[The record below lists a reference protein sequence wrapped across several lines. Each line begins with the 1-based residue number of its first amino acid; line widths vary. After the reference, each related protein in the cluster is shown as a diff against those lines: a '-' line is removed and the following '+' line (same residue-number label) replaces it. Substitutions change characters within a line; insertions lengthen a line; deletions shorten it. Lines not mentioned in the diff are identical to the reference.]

1 MSLRHLVALAA
12 ALPYVAFAHGPDD
25 HRPVPKLV
33 PVGAYSTG
41 LGAEGAEIISVRPHD
56 GLAAMTNVAGSVDLL
71 DLSDP
76 SMPTLVRR
84 IPVDTTK
91 GTPNSVAL
99 HPEKDYL
106 LVVTGRSG
114 SEGRILAY
122 GLDGTLLASAPAG
135 IQPDSI
141 VIGPGG
147 RYAVVANEAEGVAVG
162 NDGGAGSLTLVDLD
176 GFSTKHPRL
185 RVRQIA
191 LPSAAGLAGFSTG
204 RTDDLARLPVDNS
217 PGTLEPESIAFSPSG
232 EFAYVTLQE
241 NSGVVRLEL
250 ETGKLRYFG
259 LGQTTHAADLSTADG
274 AYLPASTLTSFREP
288 DGIAVDPTGRFF
300 YTADEGDT
308 RNATAGSG
316 PRGGRT
322 VSVFDARTGALLGDT
337 ASQLDDWAALAGSYP
352 DARSNRGGSEPE
364 VLDVAS
370 YRGRTL
376 VAVGLERANSLALID
391 VTDPSNPTVIDIEKV
406 GAAPEGVKFFRRGD
420 GLYVATANEVDGTVS
435 VLQVR

>member
-12 ALPYVAFAHGPDD
+12 AVPFFAFAHGPDD
-25 HRPVPKLV
+25 RRPVPRLV

-41 LGAEGAEIISVRPHD
+41 LGAEGAEIITIRALD
-56 GLAAMTNVAGSVDLL
+56 GLAALTNIAGSVDLI

-76 SMPTLVRR
+76 SVPALVQR
-84 IPVDTTK
+84 IPVDTTA

-106 LVVTGRSG
+106 LVVTGRPG

-141 VIGPGG
+141 AIGPGG

-162 NDGGAGSLTLVDLD
+162 NDGGPGSLTLIDLD
-176 GFSTKHPRL
+176 GFSARRPRL

-191 LPSAAGLAGFSTG
+191 LPAATGIQGFSTG
-204 RTDDLARLPVDNS
+204 RTDDAARLPVDNS
-217 PGTLEPESIAFSPSG
+217 PGTLEPESIAFNPSG
-232 EFAYVTLQE
+232 EYAYVTLQE

-250 ETGKLRYFG
+250 ETGRIRYFG
-259 LGQTTHAADLSTADG
+259 LGETTHAADLSTADG
-274 AYLPASTLTSFREP
+274 IYLPVSTLTAFREP
-288 DGIAVDPTGRFF
+288 DGIAVDPTGRYLF
-300 YTADEGDT
+300 TADEGDT
-308 RNATAGSG
+308 RNAAGGSG

-322 VSVFDARTGALLGDT
+322 VSVFDARKGTFLGDT
-337 ASQLDDWAALAGSYP
+337 GSQLDDWAALAGSYP
-352 DARSNRGGSEPE
+352 DARSNRGGTEPE

-391 VTDPSNPTVIDIEKV
+391 VTDPSKPTVIDIEKV

-420 GLYVATANEVDGTVS
+420 GLYVATANEADGTVS
-435 VLQVR
+435 VLEVR